1 MRLMNLIK
9 KCLYSLKIIIFLG
22 SISSVI
28 NAAEIDLA
36 SAYLCIDSEVILPS
50 KNLEEKVN
58 LSRQLMANTT
68 LLITDGKLLFFRQL
82 FRNKGLFFSP
92 VTDNKSDQFK
102 VLTFKNSNVAVSIK
116 NGDQVKNERYL
127 CEYNSELTTL
137 IKDFSDNWP
146 SRLIR

>member
-28 NAAEIDLA
+28 NAAENDLA

-50 KNLEEKVN
+50 KDLEEKVN

-82 FRNKGLFFSP
+82 S
-92 VTDNKSDQFK
+92 
-102 VLTFKNSNVAVSIK
+102 
-116 NGDQVKNERYL
+116 
-127 CEYNSELTTL
+127 
-137 IKDFSDNWP
+137 
-146 SRLIR
+146 

>member
-28 NAAEIDLA
+28 NAAENDLA

-82 FRNKGLFFSP
+82 FSFSQCFF
-92 VTDNKSDQFK
+92 
-102 VLTFKNSNVAVSIK
+102 VS
-116 NGDQVKNERYL
+116 
-127 CEYNSELTTL
+127 
-137 IKDFSDNWP
+137 
-146 SRLIR
+146 